1 MKKERSLLNISILV
15 FIVYL
20 FIFFI
25 YNIIFQLNDSWS
37 ILWELMIGIIIFLF
51 IIYFL
56 FQKFDFLH
64 KKNLILLGILL
75 IIFLW
80 FSALNIQ
87 IPQLDGKNNFSNIE
101 SDKNISSDS
110 LDVLDEIMQ
119 VSEELDTKIPQYI
132 EKKDYISLK
141 NLLENSQE
149 KYKDILLWNYDLV
162 LKIHTLSMIKQMYNL
177 QDNLPEN
184 YQINTSLFKDIKQEI
199 LNSSYIYEYN
209 RERKYTKNSLIF
221 PLIYSAGEISKVK
234 KYNAN
239 IFLNTGK
246 FSDFQPSYLWNYI
259 LSRHILKNHNNF
271 YSQKNINDFE
281 KIINWL

>member
-1 MKKERSLLNISILV
+1 
-15 FIVYL
+15 
-20 FIFFI
+20 
-25 YNIIFQLNDSWS
+25 
-37 ILWELMIGIIIFLF
+37 
-51 IIYFL
+51 
-56 FQKFDFLH
+56 
-64 KKNLILLGILL
+64 
-75 IIFLW
+75 
-80 FSALNIQ
+80 
-87 IPQLDGKNNFSNIE
+87 
-101 SDKNISSDS
+101 
-110 LDVLDEIMQ
+110 MQ
-119 VSEELDTKIPQYI
+119 VSEELDAKIPQYI

-209 RERKYTKNSLIF
+209 RERKYVKNSLIF